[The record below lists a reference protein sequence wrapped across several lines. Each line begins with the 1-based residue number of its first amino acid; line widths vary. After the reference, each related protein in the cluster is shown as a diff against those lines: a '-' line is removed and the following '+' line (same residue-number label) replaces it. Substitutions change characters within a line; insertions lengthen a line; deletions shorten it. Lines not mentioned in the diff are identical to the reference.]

1 MAILDFNDY
10 SRTVWFHQVSNFWK
24 KNIYSFSHKGLCQ
37 NFVLQWRPSLISA
50 WHKFFFLRGSYKE
63 QFYHVTTLF
72 SMWFLW
78 INIFD
83 FWIDHKSIIG
93 LASILNFQIKRK
105 SQKVLETIFR
115 NISTMF
121 ASICSY
127 DFWRKKIEMRKAYR
141 HRRQW
146 WWHMKSDDAWSR
158 WATNSLNEV

>member
-50 WHKFFFLRGSYKE
+50 WHKNFFLRGSYKE

-115 NISTMF
+115 NISTMI
-121 ASICSY
+121 SEE
-127 DFWRKKIEMRKAYR
+127 KKLRCEKLTDTDVNDDDTWKVMMLGPDELQIVS
-141 HRRQW
+141 
-146 WWHMKSDDAWSR
+146 MKFR
-158 WATNSLNEV
+158 

>member
-24 KNIYSFSHKGLCQ
+24 KKIYSFSHKGLCQ

-50 WHKFFFLRGSYKE
+50 WHKNFFLRGSYKE

-115 NISTMF
+115 NISTMI
-121 ASICSY
+121 SEE
-127 DFWRKKIEMRKAYR
+127 KKLRCEKLTDTDVNDDDTWKVMMLGPDELQIVS
-141 HRRQW
+141 
-146 WWHMKSDDAWSR
+146 MKFR
-158 WATNSLNEV
+158 

>member
-50 WHKFFFLRGSYKE
+50 WHKKIFLRGSYKE

-115 NISTMF
+115 NISTMI
-121 ASICSY
+121 SEE
-127 DFWRKKIEMRKAYR
+127 KKLRCEKLTDTDVNDDDTWKVMMLGPDELQIVS
-141 HRRQW
+141 
-146 WWHMKSDDAWSR
+146 MKFR
-158 WATNSLNEV
+158 